1 MESKNVFLEVSRR
14 RLRFPAE
21 VGSLTVEDLWD
32 LSLKRIDG
40 IYKSLKAAKNRLE
53 NTSGE
58 SLFKNDE
65 NDPVV
70 SRQLEEVE
78 IQIQV
83 VTQIFNI
90 KREEAA
96 VVQAQADRDEKKRK
110 LVAALAMKEDEE
122 LRSMSKEDLLKQIQ
136 EL

>member
-14 RLRFPAE
+14 KLRFPAE

-32 LSLKRIDG
+32 LSLKRIDE
-40 IYKSLKAAKNRLE
+40 IYKEIKATKNRLK

-96 VVQAQADRDEKKRK
+96 AVQAQVNRDEKKRK